1 MMYDG
6 SSMII
11 ANGKVLE
18 QGSQFSLKD
27 VEVTTATF
35 DIEEV
40 RSFRSSI
47 SRNVQAAAQL
57 EYKRVEC
64 ELRLSRPA
72 DQLFLSKDLEISK
85 EIEIKVLDP
94 MEEIYM
100 STAVFLWQYLVRTN
114 SAGYFL
120 ALSGGLDSS
129 TTALMVFGMARL
141 ALESIRAGEE
151 KTLADLRRVTGDQEF
166 SPKSPQEIVSRLFH
180 TCYMGTVGL
189 FFISVP

>member
-1 MMYDG
+1 
-6 SSMII
+6 MIV

-35 DIEEV
+35 DIEEI

-47 SRNVQAAAQL
+47 SRNVQAAAQP
-57 EYKRVEC
+57 EYERVEC

-72 DQLFLSKDLEISK
+72 DQLFLSKNLEISK

-100 STAVFLWQYLVRTN
+100 STAVFLWQYLVRSRCWGRDPFPRSDCLMICPRDNISRNNFYQAIT
-114 SAGYFL
+114 
-120 ALSGGLDSS
+120 DSP
-129 TTALMVFGMARL
+129 
-141 ALESIRAGEE
+141 
-151 KTLADLRRVTGDQEF
+151 VT
-166 SPKSPQEIVSRLFH
+166 
-180 TCYMGTVGL
+180 
-189 FFISVP
+189 